1 MRGSLSGEKEEKKE
15 NEEKRDSLSTAGG
28 TTWLLEK
35 DTLHEMVTPMQ
46 YAAKNCDHIEMV
58 FL

>member
-35 DTLHEMVTPMQ
+35 DTLHEMVTTMQ
-46 YAAKNCDHIEMV
+46 LRIVTILRWFFYVE
-58 FL
+58 